1 MNYSSTR
8 MASLVLAFGIF
19 FAISCS
25 TFENTVPAEEPSQ
38 LEYLNEQIIRI
49 NQELE
54 SDPNNRELKIQK
66 AKMLNEFASKQKNPS
81 DRYPVYQNLYSINQ
95 PNGDSEIPEITE
107 ILVKAWENE
116 QLSGVRLLQTNR
128 DSEVNQ
134 HYYDVLA
141 HFDNAIVLQPDSMV
155 TYSLM
160 STTFY
165 ENGSIRNAIE
175 TLESAL
181 NRSADEDPKYLEKL
195 AYLYLEF
202 GNTDESIKIY
212 ENLVSNS
219 SNDSH
224 LIHGLTNAYM
234 ISRRHNDAIAQLKLL
249 SEEYPSR
256 PYYREALATQLYF
269 LFADKSSELYR
280 GFESGEE
287 IEDKVV
293 ELLELS
299 DEAHLIYD
307 SLRTTIPT
315 NEESFFR
322 MGTFY
327 NNSINKFS
335 ALHSDL
341 NLSSERN
348 ANLVSTIETYRERSI
363 ELWERLTEINPDN
376 MEYAYTLYNLY
387 KDAGMNEEADSIER
401 SYNF

>member
-128 DSEVNQ
+128 DSKVNQ

-269 LFADKSSELYR
+269 LFADKSAELYR

-348 ANLVSTIETYRERSI
+348 ANLVSTIETYREISI

>member
-1 MNYSSTR
+1 

-25 TFENTVPAEEPSQ
+25 AFEKTAPAEEPSQ

-128 DSEVNQ
+128 DSKVNQ

-269 LFADKSSELYR
+269 LFADKSAELYR